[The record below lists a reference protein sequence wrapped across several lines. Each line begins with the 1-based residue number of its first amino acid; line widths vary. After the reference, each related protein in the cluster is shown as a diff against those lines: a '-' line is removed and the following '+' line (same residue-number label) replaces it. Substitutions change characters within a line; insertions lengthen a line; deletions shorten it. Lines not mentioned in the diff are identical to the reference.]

1 MPDIEKGET
10 TRMSETRYMISDA
23 SKQVNVEAHVL
34 RYWEEEL
41 QLEVPRNEMGHR
53 YYTEEHIRMFKQI
66 RELKEN
72 GYQLKAIKMLLP
84 KLKNIGEEE
93 FGLLAVLSE
102 EMNRRAMA
110 DEENELQQHEFQ
122 EEQPS
127 SEEPSNVISLNRSA
141 PPATQEEKMAQFQL
155 IMNDI
160 VAQAIRANTETLGQ
174 NVGSYISSQVS
185 DKVLKELDYLM
196 RLKEEA
202 EETRFKHLDET
213 IRQYQKDRSEA
224 AATQAPKEK
233 KRKGLFRRK
242 HI

>member
-1 MPDIEKGET
+1 
-10 TRMSETRYMISDA
+10 MSETRYMISDA

-66 RELKEN
+66 KELKEN

-84 KLKNIGEEE
+84 KLKHIGEEE

-110 DEENELQQHEFQ
+110 DEEETLQQHEIQ
-122 EEQPS
+122 DEEQERK
-127 SEEPSNVISLNRSA
+127 EEPSNVISLNRSSS
-141 PPATQEEKMAQFQL
+141 PITQEEKMEQFQL

-202 EETRFKHLDET
+202 EETRFKQLDET
-213 IRQYQKDRSEA
+213 IRQYQRDRSEA
-224 AATQAPKEK
+224 AAAQAPKEK
-233 KRKGLFRRK
+233 RKKGLFHRK
-242 HI
+242 QS

>member
-1 MPDIEKGET
+1 
-10 TRMSETRYMISDA
+10 MSETRYMISDA

-66 RELKEN
+66 KELKEN

-110 DEENELQQHEFQ
+110 DEEETLPQHEIQ
-122 EEQPS
+122 EKEPGTA
-127 SEEPSNVISLNRSA
+127 EEGPSNVISLNRSSS
-141 PPATQEEKMAQFQL
+141 PVTQEEK
-155 IMNDI
+155 
-160 VAQAIRANTETLGQ
+160 
-174 NVGSYISSQVS
+174 
-185 DKVLKELDYLM
+185 
-196 RLKEEA
+196 RLN
-202 EETRFKHLDET
+202 F
-213 IRQYQKDRSEA
+213 S
-224 AATQAPKEK
+224 
-233 KRKGLFRRK
+233 
-242 HI
+242 

>member
-1 MPDIEKGET
+1 
-10 TRMSETRYMISDA
+10 MSETRYMISDA

-66 RELKEN
+66 KELKEN

-110 DEENELQQHEFQ
+110 DEEETLPQHEIQ
-122 EEQPS
+122 EKEPGTA
-127 SEEPSNVISLNRSA
+127 EEGPSNVISLNRSSS
-141 PPATQEEKMAQFQL
+141 PVTQEEKMAQFQL

-202 EETRFKHLDET
+202 EETRFKQLDET
-213 IRQYQKDRSEA
+213 IRQYQRDRSEA
-224 AATQAPKEK
+224 AAAQAPKEK
-233 KRKGLFRRK
+233 RRRGLFHRK
-242 HI
+242 K

>member
-1 MPDIEKGET
+1 
-10 TRMSETRYMISDA
+10 MSETRYMISDA

-41 QLEVPRNEMGHR
+41 HLEVPRNEMGHR

-66 RELKEN
+66 KELKEN

-110 DEENELQQHEFQ
+110 DEEETLPQHEIQ
-122 EEQPS
+122 EKEPGTA
-127 SEEPSNVISLNRSA
+127 EEGPSNVISLNRSSS
-141 PPATQEEKMAQFQL
+141 PVTQEEKMAQFQL

-202 EETRFKHLDET
+202 EETRFKQLDET
-213 IRQYQKDRSEA
+213 IRQYQRDRSEA
-224 AATQAPKEK
+224 AAAQAPKEK
-233 KRKGLFRRK
+233 RRRGLFHRK
-242 HI
+242 K